1 MTLLIDILALVFLVC
16 TLALTVFTLS
26 IWFLLILW
34 FIHRRQTPTLP
45 RIADEQLPTV
55 TIQLPIYNERDVI
68 SRLLDAVAAL
78 DYPHDRLYVQV
89 ADDSDDD
96 TVDLVAKLV
105 AEHAARGLQI
115 THIRRPERTEY
126 KAGALAYA
134 LNLVDSQLIAI
145 FDADFVPQTDFLRKT
160 VPYFATD
167 PRLGI
172 VQCRWGHLNAPENL
186 ITRCQAMSVDGH
198 FVVEQT
204 ARNRGHLLLSFNG
217 TGGLWRA
224 ESIRDAGGWSGRTLA
239 EDLDLSYR
247 AQMRGWKYLYLPE
260 IEVLA
265 ELPPQ
270 IMAYKR
276 QQARWAKGTTQN
288 LIHQV
293 ANIWKQSRLNLFQK
307 FMATLHLCQYLPQ
320 PIILLMAVLTP
331 PLVLA
336 GVMNRMPLSSLGILG
351 LGSPIMYLISQIV
364 LYRDWPKRLIAFLPL
379 LAVGT
384 GVIFNNS
391 VAVAEAFLGRP
402 SVFKRTPKFAG
413 RAWQDSRYALQ
424 MDWTT
429 VAEALLGVYL
439 LIGALLALRSF
450 PAIAPFL
457 VTQTIGCTAMVFWS
471 LSERFQMRA

>member
-1 MTLLIDILALVFLVC
+1 MTLLIQILTLVYLLC
-16 TLALTVFTLS
+16 TVGLAVFTAS
-26 IWFLLILW
+26 IWVLLVLW
-34 FIHRRQTPTLP
+34 LIHHRKSPPLP
-45 RIADEQLPTV
+45 QISAEQLPTV
-55 TIQLPIYNERDVI
+55 TLQLPIYNERDVI
-68 SRLLDAVAAL
+68 FRLLDAVAAL
-78 DYPHDRLYVQV
+78 DYPRDRLQVQV
-89 ADDSDDD
+89 LDDSDDD
-96 TVDLVAKLV
+96 TADLVARLV
-105 AEHAARGLQI
+105 AVHRAAGMNI
-115 THIRRPERTEY
+115 SHIRRPERAEY

-134 LNLVDSQLIAI
+134 LERVESDLIAI
-145 FDADFVPQTDFLRKT
+145 FDADFAPSPDFLRKT
-160 VPYFATD
+160 APYFVTD
-167 PRLGI
+167 PNLGI
-172 VQCRWGHLNAPENL
+172 LQCRWGHLNAPENL
-186 ITRCQAMSVDGH
+186 ITRCQAISVDGH

-224 ESIRDAGGWSGRTLA
+224 KAIRDAGGWSGRTLA

-260 IEVLA
+260 IEVPA

-270 IMAYKR
+270 ILAYKR

-293 ANIWKQSRLNLFQK
+293 TDVWRQQHLSLFQK

-320 PIILLMAVLTP
+320 PVLLMMGVLTP
-331 PLVLA
+331 PLLLA
-336 GVMNRMPLSSLGILG
+336 GVMNKMPLSPLGILG
-351 LGSPIMYLISQIV
+351 LGSPIMYLVSQIV
-364 LYRDWPKRLIAFLPL
+364 LYRDWWKRLIAFLPL

-424 MDWTT
+424 ADWTT
-429 VAEALLGVYL
+429 LGEALLAVYL
-439 LIGALLALRSF
+439 FFGALIAMRAF

-457 VTQTIGCTAMVFWS
+457 VMQTIGFAAMVFWS
-471 LSERFQMRA
+471 LSERFRMRR